1 MSKLRF
7 STLDVFTH
15 TRFGGNPLAIVH
27 VPSGSQ
33 LTYEQKLSIAREFN
47 LSETVFLYEPASAAT
62 TTEAEPEIEISI
74 FTTTTE
80 LPFAGHP
87 TVGTGFYILSG
98 MAGIFTAAAAAPSR
112 IRLRT
117 LSGVI
122 PVHFDC
128 KNYQTRLLVTHNVKV
143 HPSFDCTALKAQQ
156 PQLAAADFVN
166 GLGGAEPVCSIV
178 KGMNFFLFEFTS
190 VDALARLQQFP
201 GRVALPEG
209 YLGDYDGLLGVYSY
223 VRLGTSTSAD
233 GTVMTMKLQARM
245 FLGLVEDPATG
256 SAASAM
262 GSYLALTTAGRAR
275 VRVFEITQGV
285 EMGRRSEI
293 RVKVVLTEDG
303 VVEEVELGGGAVG
316 VMEGVLTL

>member
-1 MSKLRF
+1 MSKLRY

-47 LSETVFLYEPASAAT
+47 FSETVFLYEPAPT
-62 TTEAEPEIEISI
+62 AEPGTEIEISI
-74 FTTTTE
+74 FTPTTE

-87 TVGTGFYILSG
+87 TVGTGFYIISG
-98 MAGIFTAAAAAPSR
+98 MAGIFAATAPSR
-112 IRLRT
+112 ITLRT
-117 LSGVI
+117 LSGVV
-122 PVHFDC
+122 PVQFDC
-128 KNYQTRLLVTHNVKV
+128 EHHQTRLLVAHNVKV

-156 PQLAAADFVN
+156 PQLAATDFVN

-190 VDALARLQQFP
+190 VDALARLQRFP

-209 YLGDYDGLLGVYSY
+209 YLGDYDGPLGVYSY

-233 GTVMTMKLQARM
+233 GAVITTRLQTRM
-245 FLGLVEDPATG
+245 FLGLLEDPGTG
-256 SAASAM
+256 SAASAL

-285 EMGRRSEI
+285 EMRRRSEI
-293 RVKVVLTEDG
+293 KVKVVLTEEG
-303 VVEEVELGGGAVG
+303 VVKEVELGGGAVR

>member
-1 MSKLRF
+1 MSKLRY

-27 VPSGSQ
+27 IPSGSQ

-47 LSETVFLYEPASAAT
+47 FSETVFLYEPAPTADPGT
-62 TTEAEPEIEISI
+62 EIEISI
-74 FTTTTE
+74 FTPTTE

-87 TVGTGFYILSG
+87 TIGTGFYIISG
-98 MAGIFTAAAAAPSR
+98 MAGIFTTTTAPSR
-112 IRLRT
+112 ITLRT
-117 LSGVI
+117 LSGAI
-122 PVHFDC
+122 PVQFDC
-128 KNYQTRLLVTHNVKV
+128 EHHQTRLLVTHNVKV

-156 PQLAAADFVN
+156 PQLATADFVN
-166 GLGGAEPVCSIV
+166 GLGAAEPVCSIV
-178 KGMNFFLFEFTS
+178 KGMNFFLLEFTS

-223 VRLGTSTSAD
+223 VRLGTLTSVD
-233 GTVMTMKLQARM
+233 GAVMTVRLQTRM
-245 FLGLVEDPATG
+245 FLGLVEDPASG
-256 SAASAM
+256 SAASAL

-285 EMGRRSEI
+285 EMGRKSEI
-293 RVKVVLTEDG
+293 RVKVVLTEEG
-303 VVEEVELGGGAVG
+303 VVKEVELGGGAVG

>member
-1 MSKLRF
+1 MSKLRY

-47 LSETVFLYEPASAAT
+47 FSETVFLYEPAPT
-62 TTEAEPEIEISI
+62 AEPETEIEISI
-74 FTTTTE
+74 FTPTAE

-87 TVGTGFYILSG
+87 TIGTGFYIISG
-98 MAGIFTAAAAAPSR
+98 MAGIFAAAAPSR
-112 IRLRT
+112 ITLRT
-117 LSGVI
+117 LSGAI
-122 PVHFDC
+122 PVQFDC
-128 KNYQTRLLVTHNVKV
+128 KHHQTRLLVTHNVKV

-156 PQLAAADFVN
+156 PQLATVDFVN
-166 GLGGAEPVCSIV
+166 GLGAAEPICSIV

-201 GRVALPEG
+201 GGVALPEG

-223 VRLGTSTSAD
+223 VRLGTLTSAD
-233 GTVMTMKLQARM
+233 GAVMTMRLQTRM
-245 FLGLVEDPATG
+245 FLGLVEDPASG
-256 SAASAM
+256 SAASAL

-293 RVKVVLTEDG
+293 RVKVVLTEEG
-303 VVEEVELGGGAVG
+303 VVKEVELGGGAVG